1 MSKAFV
7 GIDVSKEHSTAQSID
22 SDEKKLFYLRFSM
35 DSAGFAGLR
44 SAIKGCGVNLED
56 IAVAMESTGCYHIN
70 LFSFLCA
77 EGLRCAVVNP
87 LLISKFVQGSLRK
100 TKTDKKDAMTIA
112 QFLLNNEKKLCVVTS
127 SQDAQDLRDLA
138 RERESQS
145 WMIAS
150 LKNDLKRLLQSTF
163 PELETLRKNIYT
175 ETMLNFVRQYPS
187 ARLIRQAK
195 RKDIDKALICPGE
208 KRKRVQISADDL
220 IAAAKHSVGSAG
232 TAKELIVSEKATTI
246 LYLQE
251 KCEKI
256 TEALVDAC
264 EATRIEDLEIIK
276 TLDGVKNI
284 LGSSFL
290 AEMGELFNFKS
301 YKSLIATWGSI
312 HQLISRESM
321 WGQAKYQNGEI
332 VI

>member
-1 MSKAFV
+1 MSKVFV
-7 GIDVSKEHSTAQSID
+7 GIDIAKEYSTAQGID
-22 SDEKKLFYLRFSM
+22 KSGKKLFFLRFSM
-35 DSAGFAGLR
+35 DLAGFSELR
-44 SAIKGCGVNLED
+44 KEMTRCSETLSE

-150 LKNDLKRLLQSTF
+150 LKNDLKRLLQNTF

-187 ARLIRQAK
+187 ARLIRQ
-195 RKDIDKALICPGE
+195 
-208 KRKRVQISADDL
+208 
-220 IAAAKHSVGSAG
+220 
-232 TAKELIVSEKATTI
+232 
-246 LYLQE
+246 
-251 KCEKI
+251 
-256 TEALVDAC
+256 
-264 EATRIEDLEIIK
+264 
-276 TLDGVKNI
+276 
-284 LGSSFL
+284 
-290 AEMGELFNFKS
+290 
-301 YKSLIATWGSI
+301 
-312 HQLISRESM
+312 
-321 WGQAKYQNGEI
+321 
-332 VI
+332 

>member
-35 DSAGFAGLR
+35 DSAGFAELR

-112 QFLLNNEKKLCVVTS
+112 QFLLHNEKTLSTAIA

-138 RERESQS
+138 RERESQ
-145 WMIAS
+145 
-150 LKNDLKRLLQSTF
+150 
-163 PELETLRKNIYT
+163 P
-175 ETMLNFVRQYPS
+175 V
-187 ARLIRQAK
+187 
-195 RKDIDKALICPGE
+195 
-208 KRKRVQISADDL
+208 
-220 IAAAKHSVGSAG
+220 
-232 TAKELIVSEKATTI
+232 
-246 LYLQE
+246 
-251 KCEKI
+251 
-256 TEALVDAC
+256 
-264 EATRIEDLEIIK
+264 
-276 TLDGVKNI
+276 
-284 LGSSFL
+284 
-290 AEMGELFNFKS
+290 
-301 YKSLIATWGSI
+301 
-312 HQLISRESM
+312 
-321 WGQAKYQNGEI
+321 
-332 VI
+332 